1 MIFLKLLNKILKK
14 DMRHRVIMKEEEK
27 DHYLSE
33 KNKTVIDLMK
43 NETASKLIT
52 KFAAVSSKTCAYK
65 V

>member
-1 MIFLKLLNKILKK
+1 
-14 DMRHRVIMKEEEK
+14 MRHRVIMKEEEK

-33 KNKTVIDLMK
+33 KNKTVIGLMK